1 MKSLHTFAEVL
12 DSFQL
17 SVILGGD
24 GGPVILDDQDID
36 MPDLKPTP

>member
-1 MKSLHTFAEVL
+1 MNAPFETLSNI
-12 DSFQL
+12 QL
-17 SVILGGD
+17 RFIVGGD